1 MLFLCLENTELTGQE
16 ELMEISE
23 VDEGFYSRA
32 ASSTSQSGLS
42 NISQNCSN
50 KTSIGKTQRRSGG
63 NKTGGKEKETTGESC
78 KDHFVRKQTQRAQS
92 ENLELLSL
100 KRLTLTTSQS
110 LPKPCSHGLAKTAAS
125 VFSKSFEQ
133 VSGVSVPHN
142 PSSAVGCGAGTDANR
157 FSACSLQEEKLIYTS
172 ERTELPM
179 KHQAGQQ
186 RPPSISI
193 TLSTD

>member
-1 MLFLCLENTELTGQE
+1 
-16 ELMEISE
+16 MEISE

-42 NISQNCSN
+42 NSSQNCSN
-50 KTSIGKTQRRSGG
+50 KTSVGKNQRRSGG
-63 NKTGGKEKETTGESC
+63 SKTGGKEKETPGESC
-78 KDHFVRKQTQRAQS
+78 KDHFARKQTQRAQS

-110 LPKPCSHGLAKTAAS
+110 LPKPSSHSLAKTAAT

-133 VSGVSVPHN
+133 VSGVTVPHN
-142 PSSAVGCGAGTDANR
+142 PPSVVGLGTGTDANR
-157 FSACSLQEEKLIYTS
+157 FSACSLQDERLAYIS
-172 ERTELPM
+172 ERTDLPL
-179 KHQAGQQ
+179 KYQAGPQ

>member
-1 MLFLCLENTELTGQE
+1 
-16 ELMEISE
+16 MEISE

-42 NISQNCSN
+42 NSSHSASN
-50 KTSIGKTQRRSGG
+50 KTSVGKTQRRSGG
-63 NKTGGKEKETTGESC
+63 SKTGGKEKETAGEFC
-78 KDHFVRKQTQRAQS
+78 KDHFARKQTPRAQS

-110 LPKPCSHGLAKTAAS
+110 LPKPSSHSLAKTAAT

-133 VSGVSVPHN
+133 VSGVTAPHN
-142 PSSAVGCGAGTDANR
+142 PSPTVGCGAGTDANR
-157 FSACSLQEEKLIYTS
+157 FSACSLQEEKLIYVS

-179 KHQAGQQ
+179 KHPSGQQ